1 MGFEASADSLAG
13 PWSDRTLAIPHGGH
27 NMFFKDKDGQWWST
41 FFGNDKN
48 VPFTEKPGILR
59 VEFDKAGRIHPLI

>member
-1 MGFEASADSLAG
+1 
-13 PWSDRTLAIPHGGH
+13 
-27 NMFFKDKDGQWWST
+27 MFFKDKDGQWWST